1 MGAVALLVLLG
12 GVATGRGP
20 AVGGPDGALPR
31 RVRAQALLA
40 EGKHEE
46 ALGEA
51 TIGLEYAPEN
61 IDLLDLASR
70 AAEKL
75 DRRDEALLR
84 ARLALDLA
92 REVPDR
98 RTLAVDL
105 ARRIAGLDPLES
117 KGAALLEECAAA
129 NFRLA
134 EMCAARALPLNAID
148 LYLRSLG
155 TAFDARARAA
165 LDRLYGNPKTV
176 PALLEAGPDLPLRAP
191 LRVPAGKAAEED
203 MSHFTWEAAWQIRSA
218 RTTVVSNLPREEAEA
233 VSGAME
239 QMVRFYGTVLRRP
252 ERGDPPTLTLR
263 VYSSAGQYEEFE
275 TSRPAAAPGFYSPSG
290 SYVATFHPLWKA
302 QPRPGLWR
310 TLFREGARAFLP
322 RATGKAAPAWV
333 EEGTALYFEGARV
346 HRNGWVE
353 TNLVPGTRLLETA
366 RALEAGKPALKEV
379 VSLVGGGERPAE
391 FGSLAWALVYFL
403 LNFEDDRS
411 ERSYRP
417 LHAEFLESVR
427 AGATSDPFERFV
439 STFVKKA
446 RRPGVE
452 TFEDFVG
459 RFEEWIV
466 ALQETHGGTSSSAD
480 RLLERARKQR
490 GDGKREA
497 AIESC
502 RFALA
507 KRPEDPGAL
516 FELAEVEGEVRRKD
530 AALLH
535 LRRALA
541 VVAGKGAPASRP
553 ADEEGALEDCLA
565 RIQGLDKPLADGLR
579 EQWTTRRDRAAEVAR
594 VYAEAGYPRE
604 ALRVLDAVQRA
615 LGPDPG
621 LLAIRKQLAG
631 STGVDPRPW
640 RRLRLGPE
648 LDSWEWGGYQ
658 KATSDGI
665 LLEFDRSNSVFY
677 RHAIPDPYRFEATL
691 VPVEPD
697 RACAAALLFGRH
709 GETGSLSFAFGA
721 KGQVAVFRYG
731 EAGPKAVRPLK
742 TPSWD
747 RRKPLRLAI
756 DVSEGGAEFFADD
769 LSIGR
774 IPLTPSERVG
784 RIGLV
789 VEEGKVEFRDIRAR
803 W

>member
-1 MGAVALLVLLG
+1 
-12 GVATGRGP
+12 
-20 AVGGPDGALPR
+20 
-31 RVRAQALLA
+31 
-40 EGKHEE
+40 
-46 ALGEA
+46 
-51 TIGLEYAPEN
+51 
-61 IDLLDLASR
+61 
-70 AAEKL
+70 KL
-75 DRRDEALLR
+75 DRKDEALLR

-92 REVPDR
+92 REVPER
-98 RTLAVDL
+98 RTLAAEL

-134 EMCAARALPLNAID
+134 ELCAGRALPLNAID

-155 TAFDARARAA
+155 TSFDARARAA
-165 LDRLYGNPKTV
+165 LDRLYGNAKTAA
-176 PALLEAGPDLPLRAP
+176 ALLDAGPDLPLRAP
-191 LRVPAGKAAEED
+191 ARVSAERAAEED
-203 MSHFTWEAAWQIRSA
+203 MRHYDWADAWQIRAS
-218 RTTVVSNLPREEAEA
+218 RTTVVSNVAREDAEA

-239 QMVRFYGTVLRRP
+239 QMVRFYGSVLRVP
-252 ERGDPPTLTLR
+252 ERGDPAALTLR
-263 VYSSAGQYEEFE
+263 VYSAEWQYEELE
-275 TSRPAAAPGFYSPSG
+275 TSRPAATSGFYSSSG
-290 SYVATFHPLWKA
+290 PYVATFDPLWKA
-302 QPRPGLWR
+302 QPLSVLWR
-310 TLFREGARAFLP
+310 TLFREGARAFFP
-322 RATGKAAPAWV
+322 RATGKAAPEWV
-333 EEGTALYFEGARV
+333 EEGTAIYFEGARV
-346 HRNGWVE
+346 HPNGWVE
-353 TNLVPGTRLLETA
+353 TNLVPGTRLLEAA
-366 RALEAGKPALKEV
+366 RALEAGTPTLKEV
-379 VSLVGGGERPAE
+379 VSLVRGGERPAG
-391 FGSLAWALVYFL
+391 FGSLAWSLVYFL

-411 ERSYRP
+411 ERTYRP
-417 LHAEFLESVR
+417 LHAEFLESAL
-427 AGATSDPFERFV
+427 AGASADPFERFV

-452 TFEDFVG
+452 TFEEFVR

-466 ALQETHGGTSSSAD
+466 ALHQTYAGDSSTAD

-507 KRPEDPGAL
+507 KRPEDPAAL
-516 FELAEVEGEVRRKD
+516 LELAEVEGELRRKD

-535 LRRALA
+535 LRRALG
-541 VVAGKGAPASRP
+541 VVAGGSTPASRP
-553 ADEEGALEDCLA
+553 ADPEGALEGCLA
-565 RIQGLDKPLADGLR
+565 KIQGLDKPLVDGLR
-579 EQWTTRRDRAAEVAR
+579 ELWTTRRDRAAEVAR
-594 VYAEAGYPRE
+594 AYAGAGFPRE
-604 ALRVLDAVQRA
+604 ALRVLDGVRRA

-621 LLAIRKQLAG
+621 LLALRKELAG
-631 STGVDPRPW
+631 STGIDPRPW

-648 LDSWEWGGYQ
+648 LNSWEWSSYQ

-691 VPVEPD
+691 VPVEPG

-709 GETGSLSFAFGA
+709 AETGPLSLALGN

-731 EAGPKAVRPLK
+731 EAGPKMIRPLR

-747 RRKPLRLAI
+747 RRRPLRLAI
-756 DVSEGGAEFFADD
+756 GVSEEGAEFFADD

-774 IPLTPSERVG
+774 IPLSPSERVG

-789 VEEGKVEFRDIRAR
+789 VEEGKVEFRDLRAR